1 MHRKAMVLAVGA
13 ALAAPSAYAQLKS
26 PAGSTW
32 EFYGKFYP
40 ELTTTSGGGATSVGE
55 SVATLARTPAGG
67 GAIVH
72 RWEMQ
77 PNNTYFGFRA
87 NKDLGGGMK
96 AIAQLEQSVPLD
108 EGTVTA
114 NSAGLINT
122 FGNRDSFVGLEAVW
136 GTVRLGNMD
145 TPFKRFGDTL
155 GFLGIGSG
163 NFVSPNNVIRRVSNS
178 SPSGFNLR
186 RANSVDF
193 ASQEYSGAQLAV
205 QYSLGN
211 PTEAGTSATPGAATV
226 QNSAIDPSAN
236 RSPRVI
242 SMAVK
247 WERGPFYAALAG
259 ERHFDLFGGSGLTGG
274 GSVGTSNA
282 ANASVNSKDTA
293 VQLTGVYKIGVHSI
307 ELDVNSKMYKE
318 TGAIATSAFEQYK
331 NRAYEAVWEARWT
344 AQWRTAFSYIRATA
358 GDCTIVNNSC
368 STAGMD
374 ATQINAG
381 VTYSFDPSTSLFALY
396 SRLKN
401 GSSARYNNSAQGSPN
416 DGEDITQFALGLVY
430 SF

>member
-282 ANASVNSKDTA
+282 GLQGVNSKDTA

-318 TGAIATSAFEQYK
+318 TGATATSAFEEYK

-381 VTYSFDPSTSLFALY
+381 VTYSFDPSASLFALY

>member
-26 PAGSTW
+26 KAGSDW

-55 SVATLARTPAGG
+55 SVATLARAPSGA

-122 FGNRDSFVGLEAVW
+122 FGNRDSFVGLDANW

-211 PTEAGTSATPGAATV
+211 PTESGTN
-226 QNSAIDPSAN
+226 QNGAIDPAAN

-282 ANASVNSKDTA
+282 GNASVNSKDTA

-307 ELDVNSKMYKE
+307 ELDVNSKLYKE
-318 TGAIATSAFEQYK
+318 TGATAANAFQEYK
-331 NRAYEAVWEARWT
+331 NRAYEAIWEARWT

-358 GDCTIVNNSC
+358 GDCSVVNTSC

-381 VTYSFDPSTSLFALY
+381 VTYSFDPSTYLFALY

-416 DGEDITQFALGLVY
+416 DGEDITQAALGLAYV
-430 SF
+430 F